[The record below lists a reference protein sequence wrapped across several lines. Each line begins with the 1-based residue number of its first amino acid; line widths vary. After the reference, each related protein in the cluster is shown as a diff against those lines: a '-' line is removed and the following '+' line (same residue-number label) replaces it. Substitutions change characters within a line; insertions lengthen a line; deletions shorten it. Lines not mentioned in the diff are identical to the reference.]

1 MVGIRSVQRRRRRTL
16 RMVVPV
22 GRVMGRRMPV
32 GRAAMRRHTVMR
44 RRRRWRIRG
53 SLPIATVVMRR
64 RRRVR
69 RKTVPSK
76 VGWMGMQQGTVRN
89 GLGLSGGGRR
99 LQFADGRFFPHGSRS
114 WTLGRSKAFLI
125 VIHIDR
131 PPQGV
136 AFQRA
141 VLHRAIVGRN
151 RRGNLLALQRRCFR

>member
-99 LQFADGRFFPHGSRS
+99 LQFADGRFFPHGSRP
-114 WTLGRSKAFLI
+114 WTLGRSEALLI
-125 VIHIDR
+125 VIHR
-131 PPQGV
+131 SLQGP
-136 AFQRA
+136 ALQRA
-141 VLHRAIVGRN
+141 VLDRAIVGRN